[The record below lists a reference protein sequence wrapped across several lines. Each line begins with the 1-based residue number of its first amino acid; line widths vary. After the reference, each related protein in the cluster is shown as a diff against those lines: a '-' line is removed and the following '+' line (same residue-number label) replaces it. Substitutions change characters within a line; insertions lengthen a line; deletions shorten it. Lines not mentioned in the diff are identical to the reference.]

1 MMLII
6 VLLSMC
12 RDVVKVGKICLRFK
26 TPKDIRNSLSRVNN
40 MVANGEMD
48 TKKANTII
56 CGCNTL
62 LGSIRV
68 DEQQKQID
76 ELAAIVNNLEK

>member
-1 MMLII
+1 M
-6 VLLSMC
+6 S
-12 RDVVKVGKICLRFK
+12 KICFRFK
-26 TPKDIRNSLSRVNN
+26 TPKDIRNSISRVNN

-48 TKKANTII
+48 TKTANTII

-62 LGSIRV
+62 LGSIRA

-76 ELAAIVNNLEK
+76 ELTAIVDNMKK

>member
-1 MMLII
+1 
-6 VLLSMC
+6 
-12 RDVVKVGKICLRFK
+12 
-26 TPKDIRNSLSRVNN
+26 

-48 TKKANTII
+48 TKTANAII

-62 LGSIRV
+62 LGSIRA

-76 ELAAIVNNLEK
+76 ELSNIVSELEKSK

>member
-1 MMLII
+1 MTLKNKK
-6 VLLSMC
+6 LC
-12 RDVVKVGKICLRFK
+12 FRFK
-26 TPKDIRNSLSRVNN
+26 TPKDIRNSIARINN

-48 TKKANTII
+48 TKTANSIV

-62 LGSIRV
+62 LGSIRA

-76 ELAAIVNNLEK
+76 ELRAIIDDLESK

>member
-1 MMLII
+1 
-6 VLLSMC
+6 
-12 RDVVKVGKICLRFK
+12 
-26 TPKDIRNSLSRVNN
+26 

-48 TKKANTII
+48 TKTANAII

-68 DEQQKQID
+68 DEQQRQID
-76 ELAAIVNNLEK
+76 ELRAVIEELEEKKD

>member
-1 MMLII
+1 MSKKL
-6 VLLSMC
+6 C
-12 RDVVKVGKICLRFK
+12 FRFK
-26 TPKDIRNSLSRVNN
+26 TPKDIRNSIARINN

-48 TKKANTII
+48 TKTANSII

-62 LGSIRV
+62 LGSIKA

-76 ELAAIVNNLEK
+76 ELRTVLDELESGK